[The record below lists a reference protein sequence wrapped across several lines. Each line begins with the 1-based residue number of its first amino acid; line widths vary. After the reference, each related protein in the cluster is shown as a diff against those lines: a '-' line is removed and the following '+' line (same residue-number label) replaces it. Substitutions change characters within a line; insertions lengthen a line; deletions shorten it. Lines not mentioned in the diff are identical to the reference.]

1 MNLGEIHELTI
12 EKLIYGGEGLGR
24 VNHRTVFV
32 PYAAPGDH
40 LRVRITKLER
50 NFARAEIVEIL
61 APSVA
66 RRHAPCQYFGICGGC
81 QLQHL
86 HYEAQLQAKVEFIR
100 ESLKRIGGID
110 WQDEI
115 EVLAADEFGYRS
127 CAEIKINHQKCGEKN
142 NSPATQKIQI
152 GFFKSNSHEICAV
165 TECPI
170 LLPAAQRELQRL
182 NAAPDKISRQAT
194 RVYLTVGDDQA
205 LATAAT
211 GENSRAAAIDALGT
225 VHQIIAGITYEFG
238 VRTFFQANRLL
249 VEKLV
254 AAAINDVTGKIA
266 FDLYAGAGL
275 FSLQLAQNFSQVYA
289 VEGSNIS
296 VQHGIANAKNNRI
309 ENVSYEPMSVE
320 AWLKHQ
326 AVKLPHPDFVLLDPP
341 RAGAG
346 EIVIN
351 RLLALT
357 PPKINYVSCDP
368 ATLARDLKLLVNGG
382 YRIDSV
388 TAVDMFPQTFH
399 VETVVKLSQA

>member
-1 MNLGEIHELTI
+1 MNLGEIHELKI

-24 VNHRTVFV
+24 VNHQTVFV
-32 PYAAPGDH
+32 AFAAPGDH

-50 NFARAEIVEIL
+50 NFARAEIVKIL
-61 APSVA
+61 VPSVT
-66 RRHAPCQYFGICGGC
+66 RRPAPCQHFGICGGC

-86 HYEAQLQAKVEFIR
+86 HYETQLQAKVEFIR
-100 ESLKRIGGID
+100 ESLKRIGGIA

-115 EVLAADEFGYRS
+115 QVLAADEFGYRS
-127 CAEIKINHQKCGEKN
+127 RAEIKISHQEHREKN
-142 NSPATQKIQI
+142 NSLDTQKMRI

-170 LLPAAQRELQRL
+170 LLPAANRELQRL
-182 NAAPDKISRQAT
+182 NAEPDKISRQVT
-194 RVYLTVGDDQA
+194 RIYLTVGDDQV

-211 GENSRAAAIDALGT
+211 GENSRAAEIDALGT
-225 VHQIIAGITYEFG
+225 VHQFISGIKYEFG
-238 VRTFFQANRLL
+238 VRTFFQSNRLL

-254 AAAINDVTGKIA
+254 AAAISTVAGNIA

-275 FSLQLAQNFSQVYA
+275 FSLQLAQNFSQVFA
-289 VEGSNIS
+289 VEGSKIS

-309 ENVSYEPMSVE
+309 KNVSYEPMSVE
-320 AWLKHQ
+320 AWLKHK
-326 AVKLPHPDFVLLDPP
+326 AVKLPRPDFVLLDPP

-351 RLLALT
+351 RLLALQ

-368 ATLARDLKLLVNGG
+368 ATLARDLKLLVKGG

-399 VETVVKLSQA
+399 VETVVKLSKA

>member
-1 MNLGEIHELTI
+1 MNLGEIHELKI

-24 VNHRTVFV
+24 VNNQTVFV
-32 PYAAPGDH
+32 AFAAPGDH

-66 RRHAPCQYFGICGGC
+66 RRQAPCQHFGICGGC

-86 HYEAQLQAKVEFIR
+86 HYETQLQAKVEFIR
-100 ESLKRIGGID
+100 ESLKRIGGIG

-115 EVLAADEFGYRS
+115 ELLAADEFGYRS
-127 CAEIKINHQKCGEKN
+127 RAEVKINHQERGEKN
-142 NSPATQKIQI
+142 HSLDAQKIQI

-170 LLPAAQRELQRL
+170 LLPAANRELQKL
-182 NAAPDKISRQAT
+182 NAEPDEISRQAT
-194 RVYLTVGDDQA
+194 RIYLTVGDDQV

-225 VHQIIAGITYEFG
+225 VHQIIAGIKYEFG

-249 VEKLV
+249 VEKLI
-254 AAAINDVTGKIA
+254 AAASSDTAGKIA

-275 FSLQLAQNFSQVYA
+275 FSLQLAKNFSQVYA
-289 VEGSNIS
+289 VEGSKIS
-296 VQHGIANAKNNRI
+296 VQHGIANAQNNRI

-320 AWLKHQ
+320 AWLKHK
-326 AVKLPHPDFVLLDPP
+326 AVKLPRPDFVLLDPP

-351 RLLALT
+351 RLLTLQ
-357 PPKINYVSCDP
+357 PSKINYVSCDP
-368 ATLARDLKLLVNGG
+368 ATLARDLKLLVKGG

-399 VETVVKLSQA
+399 VETVVKLSKA